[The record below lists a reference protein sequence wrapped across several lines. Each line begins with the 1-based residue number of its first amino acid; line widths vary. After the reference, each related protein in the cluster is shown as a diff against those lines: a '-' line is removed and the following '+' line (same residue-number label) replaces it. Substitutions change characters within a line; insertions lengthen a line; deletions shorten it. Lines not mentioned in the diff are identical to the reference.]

1 MLNVLFAEEPAA
13 PAKPDPAGGGSPF
26 GNPMF
31 LMLGLMLLFWV
42 VVILPMSRRQKK
54 EQAKILT
61 SISRGSKI
69 LTSSGIV
76 GTVVSIKDGED
87 EIVIRSEDTKLR
99 IKRSTVSQVLGTDST
114 EEAK

>member
-76 GTVVSIKDGED
+76 GTVVSIKDGD
-87 EIVIRSEDTKLR
+87 ACGHGGRV
-99 IKRSTVSQVLGTDST
+99 
-114 EEAK
+114 

>member
-1 MLNVLFAEEPAA
+1 MYTAIFAEETA
-13 PAKPDPAGGGSPF
+13 PAAGGGSPF
-26 GNPMF
+26 SNPMF

-42 VVILPMSRRQKK
+42 VVILPMSRRTRKDQEK
-54 EQAKILT
+54 LLS

-76 GTVVSIKDGED
+76 GTIVTIKDGED

-99 IKRSTVSQVLGTDST
+99 IKRSTVSQVLGTDSA
-114 EEAK
+114 EAAKS

>member
-1 MLNVLFAEEPAA
+1 MYTAIFAEDPPPA
-13 PAKPDPAGGGSPF
+13 AGGGSPF
-26 GNPMF
+26 ANPMF

-42 VVILPMSRRQKK
+42 VVILPMSRRTRKDQEK
-54 EQAKILT
+54 LLS

-76 GTVVSIKDGED
+76 GTVVTIKDGED

-99 IKRSTVSQVLGTDST
+99 IKRSTVSQVLGTDT
-114 EEAK
+114 AEATKS

>member
-1 MLNVLFAEEPAA
+1 MLNVLFAEEPA

-114 EEAK
+114 EAAK